1 MDMAFYMRDPRLWEY
16 FISLPS
22 PVRAALLRHEVYVS
36 SLGERIGAI
45 GQKTAAE
52 GASGDRRVLRGVLFF
67 LS

>member
-36 SLGERIGAI
+36 SLGELQTMADHFPHELHR
-45 GQKTAAE
+45 
-52 GASGDRRVLRGVLFF
+52 
-67 LS
+67 